1 MLALVSDGAR
11 QWEPSGFAEPDRGAA
26 SGRDGAR
33 AAAGAPRGADPG
45 AAGRWLR
52 GAAVVLAL
60 LAAVAAAVS
69 WQAQYVLVLSV
80 KHARAIAALEAGIP
94 DAGAVIFA
102 ALGVALAL
110 HGKRALRPRVLN
122 AACIGISLA
131 MNALAAARGWRD
143 LAIWV
148 MPAGVYALASDTLI
162 SVVRASVLARQR
174 ADGRALADD
183 GSDLLAA
190 LGGVTLWLLRLVLA
204 GPSTL
209 RGFRAWVIEECPVAP
224 GRKAPLLSCLPQ
236 RRRGRW
242 RRHPPGRAGGVT
254 TASRRSGTAS
264 SPWQAS
270 GAIWRRC
277 HRRGIE
283 AGHGPG
289 RRDRL
294 QLWNRE
300 AGAGQ
305 ARPRASVRLCE
316 WRTGPAR
323 GESRWLTGVASHP
336 GPAQAGAASHPGP
349 AEGRLRPL
357 PRSWPVCCSC
367 DGCLA

>member
-11 QWEPSGFAEPDRGAA
+11 QWEPVRAREPDRGAA
-26 SGRDGAR
+26 SVRDGAR
-33 AAAGAPRGADPG
+33 AAVVTPRRANPG

-52 GAAVVLAL
+52 GAAAVLAL
-60 LAAVAAAVS
+60 LAAAAAAVS
-69 WQAQYVLVLSV
+69 WQAQYILVLSV

-131 MNALAAARGWRD
+131 MNALAAAHGWRD

-162 SVVRASVLARQR
+162 SVVRAAVLARQR

-224 GRKAPLLSCLPQ
+224 GRKAPPQLPAAEAARALAPPSSGP
-236 RRRGRW
+236 RRR
-242 RRHPPGRAGGVT
+242 RHGGQPT
-254 TASRRSGTAS
+254 K
-264 SPWQAS
+264 
-270 GAIWRRC
+270 
-277 HRRGIE
+277 
-283 AGHGPG
+283 
-289 RRDRL
+289 RDRL
-294 QLWNRE
+294 IAL
-300 AGAGQ
+300 AGQ
-305 ARPRASVRLCE
+305 RRDLASLPQDQVSKLATALAGEIGYSPGTARRELVRHVRELQSGLANGE
-316 WRTGPAR
+316 LAR
-323 GESRWLTGVASHP
+323 REESL
-336 GPAQAGAASHPGP
+336 
-349 AEGRLRPL
+349 
-357 PRSWPVCCSC
+357 
-367 DGCLA
+367 DG